1 MTAAYDLWRGL
12 MYCVGVFVTCNV
24 GGMFLGVAVQR
35 VSGLMEPR
43 ATTDS
48 VKADS
53 ARKAHPFDDCSFDEM
68 NSYSEEEP
76 VHVDAEPVTTPR
88 GGQSF
93 EEMQR
98 QIGATPKT
106 E

>member
-1 MTAAYDLWRGL
+1 MTAAYDLWRAL

-24 GGMFLGVAVQR
+24 GGMVLGVAVRR

-43 ATTDS
+43 AAMDS

-88 GGQSF
+88 SGQSF

-98 QIGATPKT
+98 QIGGDFKSK
-106 E
+106 